1 MVERTVGK
9 FKKPR
14 KPMSEKNRIQAAE
27 RLREAREK
35 RLRENPPKYTNIHPS
50 VRELPDDHPLS
61 RKRVTS
67 WIKTQKGLLSAA
79 RTAMRNKVK
88 GAEAEYYGIQG
99 YIRHCEWY
107 LKNGDWI
114 DDFYGEY
121 QQSRVQWRTVV
132 PAGKVNYD
140 ERKRLQEEN

>member
-79 RTAMRNKVK
+79 RTAMRNQSQRS
-88 GAEAEYYGIQG
+88 G
-99 YIRHCEWY
+99 
-107 LKNGDWI
+107 
-114 DDFYGEY
+114 
-121 QQSRVQWRTVV
+121 SRVLRNTRIHSTLRMVS
-132 PAGKVNYD
+132 K
-140 ERKRLQEEN
+140 ER

>member
-1 MVERTVGK
+1 MKTK
-9 FKKPR
+9 FKKSR

-27 RLREAREK
+27 RLKEAREK
-35 RLRENPPKYTNIHPS
+35 RLRENPPKYTHIHES
-50 VRELPDDHPLS
+50 VRNLPDDHPMS
-61 RKRVTS
+61 RVNVTK

-88 GAEAEYYGIQG
+88 GATQEYYGIQG

-114 DDFYGEY
+114 DNRFGEY
-121 QQSRVQWRTVV
+121 QEKTIKWRTVV
-132 PAGKVNYD
+132 PSGTSEDNY
-140 ERKRLQEEN
+140 E

>member
-35 RLRENPPKYTNIHPS
+35 RLKENPPKYTNVHES
-50 VRELPDDHPLS
+50 VRILPDDHVFS
-61 RKRVTS
+61 RVNVTK
-67 WIKTQKGLLSAA
+67 WIKTQKSLLSAA
-79 RTAMRNKVK
+79 RTAMRNKIK
-88 GAEAEYYGIQG
+88 GADAEYYGIQG

-107 LKNGDWI
+107 LKNGDWV
-114 DDFYGEY
+114 DNFYGEY
-121 QQSRVQWRTVV
+121 QQNTTKWRTVV
-132 PAGKVNYD
+132 PSGKVDYD
-140 ERKRLQEEN
+140 ERKRIQEED